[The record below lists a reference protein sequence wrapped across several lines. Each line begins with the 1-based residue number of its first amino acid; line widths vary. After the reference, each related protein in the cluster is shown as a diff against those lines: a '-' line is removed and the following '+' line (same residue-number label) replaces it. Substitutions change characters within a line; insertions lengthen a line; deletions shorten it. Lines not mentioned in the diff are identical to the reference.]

1 MSIAAPAVPDTATP
15 SDSTSAMAPL
25 RDLLDSLRRRT
36 RRWIWIESLA
46 LACLAG
52 AAVFWLSLAID
63 WLLEPPSWWRMAVVA
78 ASAVGLF
85 WMVAT
90 KLAGRLATPLSDAAL
105 ATLVER
111 GHPAFRDSLSTAV
124 ELADQPR
131 ADVDPALLARTVAEA
146 AALVDQ
152 VDRPKLFRRRRL
164 MGLFLAGLGA
174 TASIA
179 GLALARPAIAD
190 LWVRRHIA
198 FRDDPWPR
206 QVALT
211 AEGFCKP
218 AHVCATLLNLR
229 QLLRE
234 PSGYFEMLVVTLG
247 AWWGRKP
254 LLKRFGRDGLMNPL
268 AAYQNAHPSA
278 PRITYYYG
286 ARAFTD
292 AWHARMMG
300 AYDRVRLVPLPTGRH
315 NTPAFLKERGQLAMA
330 LQAGMTLAR

>member
-1 MSIAAPAVPDTATP
+1 MREFLKRAEARATK
-15 SDSTSAMAPL
+15 
-25 RDLLDSLRRRT
+25 
-36 RRWIWIESLA
+36 W
-46 LACLAG
+46 
-52 AAVFWLSLAID
+52 V
-63 WLLEPPSWWRMAVVA
+63 
-78 ASAVGLF
+78 VGLF
-85 WMVAT
+85 MPDLARQMQAEGLFEQPAEGAAPEYMVVEDHGADIT
-90 KLAGRLATPLSDAAL
+90 IFSFSGFDILYAGFARYEFRKVLNEIGCKANLVFIRDPNRMGFHVTPDNQPGGLEFFEAEINRIKEQLGAQHNVAVGSSSGGSAAL
-105 ATLVER
+105 WFATRCGFDE
-111 GHPAFRDSLSTAV
+111 AV
-124 ELADQPR
+124 I
-131 ADVDPALLARTVAEA
+131 
-146 AALVDQ
+146 
-152 VDRPKLFRRRRL
+152 F
-164 MGLFLAGLGA
+164 GA
-174 TASIA
+174 
-179 GLALARPAIAD
+179 
-190 LWVRRHIA
+190 
-198 FRDDPWPR
+198 
-206 QVALT
+206 ALT

-292 AWHARMMG
+292 AWHARMMA

-330 LQAGMTLAR
+330 LQAGMSLAR